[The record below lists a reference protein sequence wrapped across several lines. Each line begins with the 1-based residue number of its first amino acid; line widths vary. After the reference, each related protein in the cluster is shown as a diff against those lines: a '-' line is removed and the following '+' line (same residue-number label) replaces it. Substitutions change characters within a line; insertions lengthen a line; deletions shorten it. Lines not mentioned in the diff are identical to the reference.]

1 VRATTYVM
9 LGPGVIASTTAA
21 KKKARKDIERGYPR
35 PFKGS
40 GHLNDPGIGCAKT
53 CKLKK

>member
-1 VRATTYVM
+1 M
-9 LGPGVIASTTAA
+9 LGPGVIARTPAA